1 MSSVD
6 LNNIFK
12 YDKIVM
18 NLNNQNCLSINP
30 SETCFY
36 VDLVEPIKN
45 IVFVKILRASI
56 TSTIAI
62 NTASHLLYKKN
73 DPIHLSINDYDRS
86 LSYLKSIQISTNTNI
101 LKGLISNLFQTAGV
115 NIYKPIL
122 NSMNNGV
129 TQTETIT
136 QPAENSALI
145 LYDNTITV
153 SGEVLRE
160 NSKFINIFS
169 QQTPLSTRFMMFSD
183 TDYLIYYK
191 ANNKPTERRFVKS
204 VEVVIENVASPTTPE
219 NNTVNIAVKVEGSV
233 DGIIWND
240 LGNTT
245 TNVMTFTT
253 NDWGTSSTRKV
264 TFDVEVTT
272 PYEYN
277 KVYFIPT
284 GFTSPSE
291 MKTKIKFLKIDLI
304 TYALL
309 TISSDVFN
317 TVKYFDIIPYS
328 TDTFSEISYS
338 QASFDWSDP
347 SVYILNPPE
356 PNLRRL
362 NIELRDKTF
371 KPFDTAILTN
381 FNLSICVYYIKNR
394 V

>member
-18 NLNNQNCLSINP
+18 NLNNQNCLSTNP

-56 TSTIAI
+56 ITTSAI
-62 NTASHLLYKKN
+62 NAPPLLYKKN

-86 LSYLKSIQISTNTNI
+86 LSYLKSIQISTSTNI
-101 LKGLISNLFQTAGV
+101 LKGLISNLFQTTGV
-115 NIYKPIL
+115 NIDKPIL

-129 TQTETIT
+129 AQTETIT
-136 QPAENSALI
+136 QNEDNSVLI

-169 QQTPLSTRFMMFSD
+169 QQTPLSTRFMMFSH
-183 TDYLIYYK
+183 TDYIIYYK
-191 ANNKPTERRFVKS
+191 ANRPNERRFVKS
-204 VEVVIENVASPTTPE
+204 VEVIIENVASPSTPE
-219 NNTVNIAVKVEGSV
+219 NNTVTIAVKVEGSV
-233 DGIIWND
+233 DGITWND
-240 LGNTT
+240 LGNLT
-245 TNVMTFTT
+245 TNLMTYTT
-253 NDWGTSSTRKV
+253 NDWGTSSRRKV
-264 TFDVEVTT
+264 TFDVDVTT

-277 KVYFIPT
+277 KIYFIPT
-284 GFTSPSE
+284 GFSSPEE

-309 TISSDVFN
+309 NTSGEVFN

-328 TDTFSEISYS
+328 TDTFSEILYS

-362 NIELRDKTF
+362 NIELRNKTF

>member
-12 YDKIVM
+12 YDKIVI

-36 VDLVEPIKN
+36 VNLVEPIKN

-56 TSTIAI
+56 TSTAAI
-62 NTASHLLYKKN
+62 IESPLLYKKN

-86 LSYLKSIQISTNTNI
+86 LSYLKSVQVSTSTNI
-101 LKGLISNLFQTAGV
+101 LKSVSNLFQTAGA
-115 NIYKPIL
+115 NIYKPI
-122 NSMNNGV
+122 NSVNDGV
-129 TQTETIT
+129 AHTETLT
-136 QPAENSALI
+136 PNAENIALK
-145 LYDNTITV
+145 LYDSTITT
-153 SGEVLRE
+153 SGTVLPI
-160 NSKFINIFS
+160 NSRFMNIFS
-169 QQTPLSTRFMMFSD
+169 PTTSSTRFMTFYD
-183 TDYLIYYK
+183 TDYLVYYN
-191 ANNKPTERRFVKS
+191 AITPTESRFVKS
-204 VEVVIENVASPTTPE
+204 IEVVIENVASPSTPE
-219 NNTVNIAVKVEGSV
+219 NNTVTITAKVWGSV
-233 DGIIWND
+233 DGITWND

-245 TNVMTFTT
+245 TNIMTFAT
-253 NDWGTSSTRKV
+253 NDWTTSSTRIV
-264 TFDVEVTT
+264 TFDVAVTT
-272 PYEYN
+272 PYQYH
-277 KVYFIPT
+277 KVSFIPT
-284 GFTSPSE
+284 GFATPAE
-291 MKTKIKFLKIDLI
+291 MKTKIRVLKIDLI
-304 TYALL
+304 TYSLL
-309 TISSDVFN
+309 TTSKDVFD

-328 TDTFSEISYS
+328 TNTFSEILYS

-362 NIELRDKTF
+362 NIDLRDKTF

>member
-6 LNNIFK
+6 LKNIFK

-18 NLNNQNCLSINP
+18 NLNDQNCLSINP

-56 TSTIAI
+56 TSTTAI
-62 NTASHLLYKKN
+62 NTTSHLLYKKN

-86 LSYLKSIQISTNTNI
+86 LSYLKSIQVSTNTNI

-191 ANNKPTERRFVKS
+191 ANNTPTERRFVKS

-219 NNTVNIAVKVEGSV
+219 LS
-233 DGIIWND
+233 
-240 LGNTT
+240 
-245 TNVMTFTT
+245 
-253 NDWGTSSTRKV
+253 
-264 TFDVEVTT
+264 
-272 PYEYN
+272 
-277 KVYFIPT
+277 
-284 GFTSPSE
+284 
-291 MKTKIKFLKIDLI
+291 KTKS
-304 TYALL
+304 A
-309 TISSDVFN
+309 N
-317 TVKYFDIIPYS
+317 
-328 TDTFSEISYS
+328 
-338 QASFDWSDP
+338 
-347 SVYILNPPE
+347 
-356 PNLRRL
+356 
-362 NIELRDKTF
+362 
-371 KPFDTAILTN
+371 
-381 FNLSICVYYIKNR
+381 
-394 V
+394 

>member
-30 SETCFY
+30 NETSFY
-36 VDLVEPIKN
+36 VNLVEPIKN

-56 TSTIAI
+56 TSTTAI
-62 NTASHLLYKKN
+62 SAPPLLYKKH

-86 LSYLKSIQISTNTNI
+86 LSYLKSVQVSTSTNI
-101 LKGLISNLFQTAGV
+101 LKSVSNLFQTTGA
-115 NIYKPIL
+115 NIYKPI
-122 NSMNNGV
+122 NSVNDGV
-129 TQTETIT
+129 AHTETLT
-136 QPAENSALI
+136 QNIENLTLK
-145 LYDNTITV
+145 LYDNNITT
-153 SGEVLRE
+153 SGTVLPE
-160 NSKFINIFS
+160 NSKFMNIFS
-169 QQTPLSTRFMMFSD
+169 QTPSSTRFMTFSD
-183 TDYLIYYK
+183 TDYLVYYN
-191 ANNKPTERRFVKS
+191 AITPTESRFVKS
-204 VEVVIENVASPTTPE
+204 IEVVIVNVASPLTPE
-219 NNTVNIAVKVEGSV
+219 NNTITITAKVWGSV
-233 DGIIWND
+233 DGITWND

-245 TNVMTFTT
+245 TNIMTFAT
-253 NDWGTSSTRKV
+253 NDWTTSSTRTV
-264 TFDVEVTT
+264 TFDVGVTT
-272 PYEYN
+272 PYQYH
-277 KVYFIPT
+277 KVSFIPT
-284 GFTSPSE
+284 GLATPAE
-291 MKTKIKFLKIDLI
+291 MKTKIRILKIDLI
-304 TYALL
+304 TCTLL
-309 TISSDVFN
+309 TTSKDVFD

-328 TDTFSEISYS
+328 TDTFSEILYS

-371 KPFDTAILTN
+371 KPFDTAILTD

>member
-30 SETCFY
+30 NETCFY
-36 VDLVEPIKN
+36 VNLVEPIKN

-56 TSTIAI
+56 TSTTAI
-62 NTASHLLYKKN
+62 SASPLLYKKH

-86 LSYLKSIQISTNTNI
+86 LSYLKTIQLSTIPNI
-101 LKGLISNLFQTAGV
+101 LKSVSNLFQKTGV
-115 NIYKPIL
+115 NIDKPIL
-122 NSMNNGV
+122 NTFNDGGAHTESI
-129 TQTETIT
+129 TQQNTDIMTLKFYDSTIT
-136 QPAENSALI
+136 M
-145 LYDNTITV
+145 

-160 NSKFINIFS
+160 NSKFMNIFS
-169 QQTPLSTRFMMFSD
+169 PSPPSSTRFMSFSD
-183 TDYLIYYK
+183 TDYLVYY
-191 ANNKPTERRFVKS
+191 NSITPTDSRFVKS
-204 VEVVIENVASPTTPE
+204 IEVVIENVASPLTPE
-219 NNTVNIAVKVEGSV
+219 NNTINIAVKVWGSV
-233 DGIIWND
+233 DGITWND

-245 TNVMTFTT
+245 TNVMTFAT
-253 NDWGTSSTRKV
+253 NNWATSSTRTV
-264 TFDVEVTT
+264 TFDVAVITS
-272 PYEYN
+272 YQYH
-277 KVYFIPT
+277 KVSFIPT
-284 GFTSPSE
+284 GFTEPAE
-291 MKTKIKFLKIDLI
+291 MKTKIKILKIDLI
-304 TYALL
+304 TYTLL
-309 TISSDVFN
+309 TISKDVFD

-371 KPFDTAILTN
+371 KPFDTAILTD